1 MTTTRKKKK
10 KKIETLEDMIAAN
23 VKLSYETYTYERE
36 IVSNDTDRAAR
47 LFARKMLT
55 RAISLVLIVI
65 PLLIYLPQYL
75 IYWLNTITGGD
86 KIINWGF
93 KPMDL
98 PNTYAILA
106 YFLAIVLL
114 NVYGMLPLLKPS
126 KSSSEP
132 VTKSDVSQLSSSLSS
147 ENNAT

>member
-1 MTTTRKKKK
+1 MATRTKKK

-23 VKLSYETYTYERE
+23 VVLSYETYTYEKE

-47 LFARKMLT
+47 LYARKMLT

-93 KPMDL
+93 KPMAL
-98 PNTYAILA
+98 PNIYAIAA
-106 YFLAIVLL
+106 YVIAIALI
-114 NVYGMLPLLKPS
+114 NVYGMLPLLLKPS
-126 KSSSEP
+126 EPRAKPTAESSIREFG
-132 VTKSDVSQLSSSLSS
+132 TDVAV
-147 ENNAT
+147 ENNSS

>member
-1 MTTTRKKKK
+1 MATRAKKKK
-10 KKIETLEDMIAAN
+10 KVETLEDMLAAN
-23 VKLSYETYTYERE
+23 VVLSYETYTYTRE

-47 LFARKMLT
+47 LYARKMLT

-93 KPMDL
+93 KPMEL
-98 PNTYAILA
+98 PNNYAILA
-106 YFLAIVLL
+106 YIASIALL
-114 NVYGMLPLLKPS
+114 NLYGMLPLLKFGKPQ
-126 KSSSEP
+126 SEP
-132 VTKSDVSQLSSSLSS
+132 STESTVRQLSTDIAT
-147 ENNAT
+147 ENNSS